1 MNEQTYIDHGLIESI
16 LSTLNLSEKEEA
28 DITLLAQKYPSE
40 SLTPDFRMQNVQT
53 AYHIKKF
60 TDQMPGGFFI
70 YRADETAELLY
81 ANASILHLYNCD
93 TMAEFKEL
101 TGNSFKGMV
110 HPEDLD
116 RVEKSIEEQI
126 EQSCYDLDYVEYR
139 IIQKGGNILWLEDYG
154 HFIHS
159 KSAGDI
165 FYVFVSDATERKN
178 LQDKERED
186 MLNRTLQ
193 KEQQLHD
200 LIDDYGKE
208 FEEINKTHLQRLK
221 VIEGLGIDYD
231 SIYYVNLDKNI
242 IQPYRL
248 SYRMAYLFE
257 DINPPYRFAGFDAD
271 YIQKWVHP
279 DDRYIVLNATNPDYI
294 RAKLSA
300 GRNFHVNY
308 RITHGSDTGYLDL
321 HIVNVGSDEHISQ
334 IVMGYRSI
342 DAEIIQ
348 KMEQKE
354 VLEDALTQAKS
365 ANIARNTFLSN
376 MSHDIRTPMTA
387 IVGLSALAKKHIDDT
402 EKAMGYLSRIE
413 SSSKQLLM
421 LINAVLELSR
431 MESGKIHIKKEVC
444 NLVDIVHE
452 VQNTM
457 LPKSLGK
464 DITLSLDV
472 SGLKHYMVY
481 SDAEKLTHTLLR
493 LTNNAV
499 KYTNTGGKV
508 KIIVTELGIP
518 ENDYVKYQFIVKDN
532 GVGISPKFM
541 QRLFEPFEREK
552 NTTLSGVHGTG
563 LGLTIVKNTIDMM
576 GGTIEVESEVGKGSC
591 FTITLS
597 FPIHS
602 PATISSEAGVCAA
615 SSASPHRILIVEDTE
630 INLEIEA
637 ALLEDAGFLVDSA
650 VDGSIAVDK
659 VRNSEHGYYSLILM
673 DIQMPVMN
681 GYNAAKAIRKIEDPV
696 LANIPIIALS
706 ANNFEEDRQ
715 MSKRCGMNA
724 HLGKPIDTPELLG
737 AINKAIRD
745 AQYGVI
751 PSET

>member
-1 MNEQTYIDHGLIESI
+1 MNEQIYMDHGLIEYI
-16 LSTLNLSEKEEA
+16 LSTLNLSEEEEA
-28 DITLLAQKYPSE
+28 DITLLAQKYPLGSMP
-40 SLTPDFRMQNVQT
+40 PDSTIQNVQT

-70 YRADETAELLY
+70 YRADETAEILY
-81 ANASILHLYNCD
+81 ANASVLRLFNCD
-93 TMAEFKEL
+93 TMQEFKEL

-116 RVEKSIEEQI
+116 RVERSIEEQI
-126 EQSCYDLDYVEYR
+126 RQSCHDLDFVEYR
-139 IIQKGGNILWLEDYG
+139 IIQKGGKILWLEDYG

-159 KSAGDI
+159 KAAGDI
-165 FYVFVSDATERKN
+165 FYVFISDATERKN

-186 MLNRTLQ
+186 IISRSLQ
-193 KEQQLHD
+193 KEQQLND

-248 SYRMAYLFE
+248 SERMAYLFE
-257 DINPPYRFAGFDAD
+257 NLEPPYQFAGFDAD
-271 YIQKWVHP
+271 YIQKWVYP
-279 DDRYIVLNATNPDYI
+279 DDRNIVANATNPGYI
-294 RAKLSA
+294 REKLYN

-308 RITHGSDTGYLDL
+308 RISNGNQTGYLDL
-321 HIVNVGSDEHISQ
+321 HIVNVGSSEHISQ

-342 DAEIIQ
+342 DTETTQ
-348 KMEQKE
+348 KMEQRE

-365 ANIARNTFLSN
+365 ANIARDTFLSN

-387 IVGLSALAKKHIDDT
+387 IVGLSALAKKHINDT
-402 EKAMGYLSRIE
+402 DKAIGYLDRIE
-413 SSSKQLLM
+413 SSSKQLLI
-421 LINAVLELSR
+421 LVNAVLELSR
-431 MESGKIHIKKEVC
+431 MESGKIHIKKEIC
-444 NLVDIVHE
+444 NLIDIVNE
-452 VQNTM
+452 VHSTL
-457 LPKSLGK
+457 LPKSQK
-464 DITLSLDV
+464 RNITLSMDI
-472 SGLKHYMVY
+472 SGLKHHMVL
-481 SDAEKLTHTLLR
+481 SDTEKLTHTLLR
-493 LTNNAV
+493 LTNNAI
-499 KYTNTGGKV
+499 KYTNSGGRV
-508 KIIVTELGIP
+508 TIIVKEPDAP
-518 ENDYVKYQFIVKDN
+518 ENDYAKYQFIIQDN
-532 GVGISPKFM
+532 GVGISQKFM
-541 QRLFEPFEREK
+541 RHLFEPFEREK

-563 LGLTIVKNTIDMM
+563 LGLTIAKNTIEMM
-576 GGTIEVESEVGKGSC
+576 GGTIEVESETGKGSR

-597 FPIHS
+597 LPIHGSATVS
-602 PATISSEAGVCAA
+602 PESDVNAA
-615 SSASPHRILIVEDTE
+615 SSSSPHRILIVEDTE

-659 VRNSEHGYYSLILM
+659 VKNSEHGYYSLILM

-696 LANIPIIALS
+696 LANIPIVALS

-715 MSKRCGMNA
+715 MSKKCGMNA

-737 AINKAIRD
+737 TINKAIRD
-745 AQYGVI
+745 AQYGGI
-751 PSET
+751 DF

>member
-1 MNEQTYIDHGLIESI
+1 MNEQIYMDHGLIEYI
-16 LSTLNLSEKEEA
+16 LSTLNLSEEEEA
-28 DITLLAQKYPSE
+28 DITLLAQKYPLGSMP
-40 SLTPDFRMQNVQT
+40 PDSTIQNVQT

-70 YRADETAELLY
+70 YRADETAEILY
-81 ANASILHLYNCD
+81 VNASVLHLFNCD
-93 TMAEFKEL
+93 TMQEFKEL

-116 RVEKSIEEQI
+116 RVERSIEEQI
-126 EQSCYDLDYVEYR
+126 RQSCHDLDFVEYR
-139 IIQKGGNILWLEDYG
+139 IIQKGGKILWLEDYG

-159 KSAGDI
+159 KAAGDI
-165 FYVFVSDATERKN
+165 FYVFISDATERKN

-186 MLNRTLQ
+186 IISRSLQ
-193 KEQQLHD
+193 KEQQLND

-242 IQPYRL
+242 IHPYRL
-248 SYRMAYLFE
+248 SERMAYLFE
-257 DINPPYRFAGFDAD
+257 NLEPPYQFAGFDAD
-271 YIQKWVHP
+271 YIQKWVYP
-279 DDRYIVLNATNPDYI
+279 DDRNIVANATNPGYI
-294 RAKLSA
+294 REKLSN

-308 RITHGSDTGYLDL
+308 RISNGNQTGYLDL
-321 HIVNVGSDEHISQ
+321 HIVNVGSSEHISQ

-342 DAEIIQ
+342 DTETTQ
-348 KMEQKE
+348 KMEQRE

-365 ANIARNTFLSN
+365 ANIARDTFLSN

-387 IVGLSALAKKHIDDT
+387 IVGLSALAKKHINDT
-402 EKAMGYLSRIE
+402 DKAIGYLDRIE
-413 SSSKQLLM
+413 SSSKQLLI
-421 LINAVLELSR
+421 LVNAVLELSR
-431 MESGKIHIKKEVC
+431 MESGKIHIKKEIC
-444 NLVDIVHE
+444 NLIDIVNE
-452 VQNTM
+452 VHST
-457 LPKSLGK
+457 LLLKSQK
-464 DITLSLDV
+464 RNITLSMDI
-472 SGLKHYMVY
+472 SGLKHHMVL
-481 SDAEKLTHTLLR
+481 SDTEKLTHTLLR
-493 LTNNAV
+493 LTNNAI
-499 KYTNTGGKV
+499 KYTNSGGRV
-508 KIIVTELGIP
+508 MIIVKEPDAP
-518 ENDYVKYQFIVKDN
+518 ENDYAKYQFIIQDN
-532 GVGISPKFM
+532 GVGISQKFM
-541 QRLFEPFEREK
+541 RHLFEPFEREK

-563 LGLTIVKNTIDMM
+563 LGLTIAKNTIEMM
-576 GGTIEVESEVGKGSC
+576 GGTIEVESETGKGSR

-597 FPIHS
+597 LPIHGSATVS
-602 PATISSEAGVCAA
+602 PESDVNAA
-615 SSASPHRILIVEDTE
+615 SSSSPHRILIVEDTE

-659 VRNSEHGYYSLILM
+659 VKNSEHGYYSLILM

-696 LANIPIIALS
+696 LANIPIVALS

-715 MSKRCGMNA
+715 MSKKCGMNA

-737 AINKAIRD
+737 TINKAIRD
-745 AQYGVI
+745 AQYGGI
-751 PSET
+751 DF